1 MKVTAKITK
10 VMEATSGT
18 SATGKEWKKLSFLA
32 ETTEEYNNLYCFEVF
47 GEEKVDNFLKF
58 NKVGQLVD
66 IDFNVKTNEWKD
78 RYFTSLQAWKI
89 FKAEDNMSVPAPME
103 EQTGDLPF

>member
-78 RYFTSLQAWKI
+78 KYFTSLQAWKI